1 MVSECLLL
9 KRGVHMEADEV
20 GSFGG
25 APMLTKIKFEQ
36 LIPGMYVGRMEG
48 SWLKNPFWRPRF
60 LIRSSEEVQAL
71 RTAGLKGIWIDT
83 ARGLDVAKAPHAG
96 GLHQAVE
103 SSTTADTVETH
114 AGEGESFSLRMPFER
129 ELEEA
134 SKVCLRAKDIVAD
147 IFSNARITDTV
158 DMRTATQLVSDMSL
172 TLTRHPSALLGVA
185 RMRSVGDY
193 TYMHSVAV
201 ACLMMAFARG
211 VGFDEEQVGRCGMA
225 GLLHD
230 LGKAGISLEI
240 LNKPTELSEAEWI
253 YMREHPAMGYEMLHS
268 QDATDAG
275 VLDACLH
282 HHEKFDGT
290 GYPDR
295 MKGEDIPMLAR
306 MVSICNVYDAVTS
319 DRIYK
324 KGWDPA
330 DALHRMA
337 GWTGHFDPVL
347 FKAFVRTIG
356 VYPIGSLVRLA
367 SQRLAIVIQRPQLA
381 SASAVNPC
389 VRVVYSIRT
398 RSYVHGITLD
408 LARNDCNDHIVARE
422 DRTAWAHL
430 DMDAFISQATF
441 KALNTSV

>member
-1 MVSECLLL
+1 MVSECLFLRL
-9 KRGVHMEADEV
+9 SVSIDADEV
-20 GSFGG
+20 WSFGG
-25 APMLTKIKFEQ
+25 APMLKKIKFEQ

-83 ARGLDVAKAPHAG
+83 ARGLDVAEPAHADRPRE
-96 GLHQAVE
+96 AVQPSTTVAAADPGRRE
-103 SSTTADTVETH
+103 SS
-114 AGEGESFSLRMPFER
+114 SLPMPFER

-134 SKVCLRAKDIVAD
+134 SKVCLHAKDVVAD
-147 IFSNARITDTV
+147 IFSNARITETV
-158 DMRTATQLVSDMSL
+158 DMRTATQIVSDMSL
-172 TLTRHPSALLGVA
+172 TLTRHPSALLSVA
-185 RMRSVGDY
+185 RMRSVDDY
-193 TYMHSVAV
+193 TYVHSVAV

-211 VGFDEEQVGRCGMA
+211 VGFDEEQIGRCGMA

-230 LGKAGISLEI
+230 LGKARISLEI
-240 LNKPTELSEAEWI
+240 LNKPAELSEAEWI

-275 VLDACLH
+275 VLDACLR
-282 HHEKFDGT
+282 HHEKFDGS

-306 MVSICNVYDAVTS
+306 MVSICDVYDAVTS

-367 SQRLAIVIQRPQLA
+367 SQRLAIVIKRPQLA

-389 VRVVYSIRT
+389 LRVVYSIRT
-398 RSYVHGITLD
+398 RSYAHGITLD
-408 LARNDCNDHIVARE
+408 LAQNDCDDHIVARE
-422 DRTAWAHL
+422 DRAAWAHL
-430 DMDAFISQATF
+430 DMDAFIS
-441 KALNTSV
+441 

>member
-1 MVSECLLL
+1 MISECLFSRL
-9 KRGVHMEADEV
+9 GVSIETNEV
-20 GSFGG
+20 GSFGDT
-25 APMLTKIKFEQ
+25 PMLKKIKFEQ
-36 LIPGMYVGRMEG
+36 LIPSMYVGRMEG
-48 SWLKNPFWRPRF
+48 SWFKNPFWRQRF

-83 ARGLDVAKAPHAG
+83 ARGLDVAKPALADGPCEP
-96 GLHQAVE
+96 VE
-103 SSTTADTVETH
+103 SSMTVAAADPDKC
-114 AGEGESFSLRMPFER
+114 ESSSLPIPFER

-134 SKVCLRAKDIVAD
+134 SKVCLHAKDVVAD

-172 TLTRHPSALLGVA
+172 TLTRHHSALLSVA
-185 RMRSVGDY
+185 RMRSVDDY

-201 ACLMMAFARG
+201 ACLMIAFGRG
-211 VGFDEEQVGRCGMA
+211 LGFDEEQVSRCGMA

-230 LGKAGISLEI
+230 VGKARISLEI
-240 LNKPTELSEAEWI
+240 LNKPSELSESEWI

-268 QDATDAG
+268 QEATDAG

-282 HHEKFDGT
+282 HHEKFDGS

-306 MVSICNVYDAVTS
+306 MVAICDVYDAVTS
-319 DRIYK
+319 DRVYK

-367 SQRLAIVIQRPQLA
+367 SQRLAIVIKRPQLA

-422 DRTAWAHL
+422 DRAAWAHL
-430 DMDAFISQATF
+430 DMDAFIS
-441 KALNTSV
+441 